1 MRKFLTQKFLRRFGP
16 AKHMTDAA
24 IVGGAALKY
33 AQRKGWITDSTA
45 NRFGSAN
52 SSGGEDLSI
61 GEMMILGAAA
71 LRLAKSVLSR
81 RNKDKKIII
90 DV

>member
-16 AKHMTDAA
+16 AKHVTDAA
-24 IVGGAALKY
+24 IVGGAALKF
-33 AQRKGWITDSTA
+33 AQRKGWVTESTA

-52 SSGGEDLSI
+52 SSGGEDLSV
-61 GEMMILGAAA
+61 GEIMILAAA
-71 LRLAKSVLSR
+71 AFRLAKSVLSGR
-81 RNKDKKIII
+81 RKNKNIII